1 MKPTPFADPREPWII
16 TGILISLASF
26 FDLCKGLGV
35 RFEGDGEYKNS
46 SIPGRGAAPV
56 KDDSGKVRFVADSE
70 LFEECIQDIRDKN
83 VELSKAV
90 DLLRDF
96 HGKISTHNLLEV
108 FIWQKRKIS
117 SEISNAN
124 IVDTISD
131 FTADFKEI
139 AVLAELLKVSF
150 RNRKSHRKLN
160 DGVDKALCAYH
171 HSLMSRFKQLVD
183 NCLEFT
189 CSRGWITCGPVSE
202 QGESLPMI
210 ANHIERFKDL
220 SQIIFDEFGPPLH
233 DASSAPG
240 DVPGSPSAKDQPV
253 TESHDPVSST
263 ISKADLYE
271 IVDAIREAHDESG
284 SYFAW
289 LEEQMNTLITSAA
302 EDLSNSLLDPWR
314 NKNIEDVLALIGRHA
329 PSNETSH
336 RGPSVHQNADANGGE
351 QSKFSRVDNAKSDS
365 WSSAFSQPSTAG
377 NNSQKILSELRSL
390 CNEMR
395 NKLKSINPRF
405 EFYNCILQSPIVAP
419 AIQQGVCS
427 YDQLKQTDQFVS
439 RIINTNKSF
448 MLDEQERMY
457 RQRIDQI
464 LSKNRPPDCPF

>member
-1 MKPTPFADPREPWII
+1 MKSTPFDDPREPWII
-16 TGILISLASF
+16 TGILICLASL

-35 RFEGDGEYKNS
+35 RFEGDGEYKDS
-46 SIPGRGAAPV
+46 SVPGRGAAAV
-56 KDDSGKVRFVADSE
+56 KDDSGKVRYVADSE
-70 LFEECIQDIRDKN
+70 FFEECIQDIRDKN
-83 VELSKAV
+83 VELAKAV
-90 DLLRDF
+90 GLLRDF
-96 HGKISTHNLLEV
+96 YGKVSPKNILGVLIWNKKQIST
-108 FIWQKRKIS
+108 
-117 SEISNAN
+117 EISDAN
-124 IVDTISD
+124 IIDTISD
-131 FTADFKEI
+131 FTFDFQEI
-139 AVLAELLKVSF
+139 VELVGLLKVSF
-150 RNRKSHRKLN
+150 RNRKSHRKLK
-160 DGVDKALCAYH
+160 DGIDKAFCIYH

-189 CSRGWITCGPVSE
+189 CSRGWITCGPASE

-220 SQIIFDEFGPPLH
+220 SQIIFDEFGSPLH
-233 DASSAPG
+233 DTSSAPG
-240 DVPGSPSAKDQPV
+240 AVRGSPSAKEQPV
-253 TESHDPVSST
+253 TERQDPRYST
-263 ISKADLYE
+263 ITKTDLYE

-302 EDLSNSLLDPWR
+302 DDLSNSLLDPWK
-314 NKNIEDVLALIGRHA
+314 NKNIEDVLALIGRHM
-329 PSNETSH
+329 PNNEASH
-336 RGPSVHQNADANGGE
+336 RSPSVRQNADANGGE
-351 QSKFSRVDNAKSDS
+351 QSKFRRVDNAKSDS
-365 WSSAFSQPSTAG
+365 QSSALPQPPTAG
-377 NNSQKILSELRSL
+377 NNSQRILSELRSL

-395 NKLKSINPRF
+395 NNLKRINPHF

-448 MLDEQERMY
+448 MLEEQERMY

-464 LSKNRPPDCPF
+464 LSKNRPPNCPF